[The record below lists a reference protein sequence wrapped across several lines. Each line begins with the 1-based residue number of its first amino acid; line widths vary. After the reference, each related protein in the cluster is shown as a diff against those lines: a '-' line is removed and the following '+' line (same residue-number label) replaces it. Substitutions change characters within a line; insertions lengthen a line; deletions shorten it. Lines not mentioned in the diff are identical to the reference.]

1 MFAIDKDSERATSIE
16 DYQQTCVQFIEDISN
31 DYKDWVNRYKL
42 QEDEHNFRIE
52 MIDYI
57 VKNTNLWIIK
67 YGDTI
72 KKIDIIKDD
81 GLSKMAGFTAGYP
94 FKFHIYVNDQEL
106 YVSHKVGKI
115 RLDIIA
121 EASKEN
127 RMVRVTNLRKDEF
140 ANILSS
146 ADVRLEYD
154 EFKPAYR
161 IYDSIILD
169 ASNAKP
175 SDIISITLAVEEL
188 NDKNIQIDKRGL
200 SIIIR
205 LI

>member
-42 QEDEHNFRIE
+42 PEDEHKFRME

-81 GLSKMAGFTAGYP
+81 GLNKMAGFTAGYP
-94 FKFHIYVNDQEL
+94 FKFHIY
-106 YVSHKVGKI
+106 
-115 RLDIIA
+115 
-121 EASKEN
+121 
-127 RMVRVTNLRKDEF
+127 
-140 ANILSS
+140 
-146 ADVRLEYD
+146 
-154 EFKPAYR
+154 
-161 IYDSIILD
+161 
-169 ASNAKP
+169 
-175 SDIISITLAVEEL
+175 
-188 NDKNIQIDKRGL
+188 
-200 SIIIR
+200 
-205 LI
+205 

>member
-1 MFAIDKDSERATSIE
+1 MFANDERATSID
-16 DYQQTCVQFIEDISN
+16 DYKQTCIHFIEEISN

-42 QEDEHNFRIE
+42 SEEEHDFRIE

-57 VKNTNLWIIK
+57 IKNTNLWINR
-67 YGDTI
+67 YGDTL

-81 GLSKMAGFTAGYP
+81 GLSKMASFTAGYP

-106 YVSHKVGKI
+106 YAIHKVGKI
-115 RLDIIA
+115 KLDIVA
-121 EASKEN
+121 EANKDRN
-127 RMVRVTNLRKDEF
+127 VRITNFRKDEF

-146 ADVRLEYD
+146 AEVRLESD
-154 EFKPAYR
+154 KFEASHR
-161 IYDSIILD
+161 IYEQIILD
-169 ASNAKP
+169 VSKAKP

-188 NDKNIQIDKRGL
+188 SNDIQIDKRGL
-200 SIIIR
+200 SVIIR